1 MKLLVIFVCVALF
14 VFVKGES
21 EVEVE
26 EMEQVE
32 EETERGCVGKW
43 GKCNDNADCC
53 TGMSCKCYHV
63 GWFKHECECK
73 NNIRISKVA

>member
-14 VFVKGES
+14 VFVKSES

-53 TGMSCKCYHV
+53 TGMSCNLRCRYTCPILA
-63 GWFKHECECK
+63 GSST
-73 NNIRISKVA
+73 NANARIN